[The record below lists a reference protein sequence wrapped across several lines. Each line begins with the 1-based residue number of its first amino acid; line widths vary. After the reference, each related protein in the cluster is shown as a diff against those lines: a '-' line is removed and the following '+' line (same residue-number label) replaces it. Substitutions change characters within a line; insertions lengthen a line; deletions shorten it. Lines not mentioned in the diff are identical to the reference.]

1 MPTFDTPEPIT
12 VTIEVPL
19 GDVHLIAAARADTV
33 VVVNPSDRSRNLDV
47 EAAEKTQVDFSA
59 GRLLVKTPKP
69 RGLGGYIGVGR
80 PGSVDITIELPQGSP
95 IAAETGFADLR
106 VDGRIGDTRIV
117 SGAGDIRL
125 DETGESHLATGAG
138 NVTVNRATGRT
149 EITGAGEMR
158 IGEIDGEAE
167 IKNMNGKTWVG
178 EVTGGVKVK
187 SANGDITIDR
197 AQAEVAVK
205 TANGSI
211 RIGEVVR
218 GSIVLETGS
227 GGLDVGIG
235 TGTAALVDARTRFGR
250 VHNALESV
258 DGPETSQETVEI
270 HARTS
275 FGDIVIH
282 RS

>member
-12 VTIEVPL
+12 VMIEVPL
-19 GDVHLIAAARADTV
+19 GDVHLIAAERTDTV

-47 EAAEKTQVDFSA
+47 EAAEKTQVDFSG

-69 RGLGGYIGVGR
+69 RGIGNYIGVGR
-80 PGSVDITIELPQGSP
+80 PGSVDITIELPESST

-106 VDGRIGDTRIV
+106 VDGRIGDTRIE

-125 DETGESHLATGAG
+125 DESGRSHLTTGAG
-138 NVTVNRATGRT
+138 NVTVNRTSGRT

-178 EVTGGVKVK
+178 EVTGGVRVK

-197 AQAEVAVK
+197 ARAEVAVK

-211 RIGEVVR
+211 RIGEVAR
-218 GSIVLETGS
+218 GAIVLETGS

-235 TGTAALVDARTRFGR
+235 TGTGAFVDARTRFGR